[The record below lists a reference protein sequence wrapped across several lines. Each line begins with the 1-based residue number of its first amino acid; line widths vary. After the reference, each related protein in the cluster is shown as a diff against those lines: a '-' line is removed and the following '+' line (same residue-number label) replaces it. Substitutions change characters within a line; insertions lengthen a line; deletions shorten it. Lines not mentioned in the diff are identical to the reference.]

1 MTQRQKTLPITA
13 VLAVLDARL
22 AFLPEGHLG
31 DLPERLRRL
40 IVEHSDPPDGTIPY
54 NRLVRLIGT
63 VDSTRM
69 HGDSTRTFGFLRD
82 WARKNAR

>member
-1 MTQRQKTLPITA
+1 MTQRQKILSVST
-13 VLAVLDARL
+13 VLAVLDARM
-22 AFLPEGHLG
+22 AELPEGHLG

-54 NRLVRLIGT
+54 NRLVQLIGT
-63 VDSTRM
+63 VDPTRM